1 MSSAASRWVG
11 RAILAGLALLFAL
24 RIVQLK
30 GKGLLHVA
38 TPRGS
43 QAPSVAG
50 PLLDGGRFA
59 LAGERGH
66 PVALVF
72 WAPWCGPCRA
82 EMPGVERVARALREK
97 PHTARLIAVDTEGN
111 PETAKAIVDR
121 LGLTMPI
128 VLDDGSASNAYQ
140 VAMIPQTILVD
151 GAGHVA
157 GLLRGEQSESD
168 LLSAIERVEQQR

>member
-1 MSSAASRWVG
+1 VSAKWVG
-11 RAILAGLALLFAL
+11 RAILAALALLFAL

-66 PVALVF
+66 AVALVF

-82 EMPGVERVARALREK
+82 ELPGVERVWKQLGAA
-97 PHTARLIAVDTEGN
+97 PHTARIVAVDTEGD
-111 PETAKAIVDR
+111 PATAKEAQAK

-128 VLDDGSASNAYQ
+128 VLDDGSASAAYQ
-140 VAMIPQTILVD
+140 VTMIPQTVIVD
-151 GAGHVA
+151 AGGKVA
-157 GLLRGEQSESD
+157 ALIRGEASED
-168 LLSAIERVEQQR
+168 ELMRAIERVEKP